1 MTLAEVFL
9 GLGQERL
16 EACLRQISLG
26 KLKTFQLFE
35 PFKVR
40 ARLNKLNQESLRK
53 AAPKFLA
60 RLAEQDEEFATELAQ
75 SILVSHLNMIIAV
88 LNLLGVP
95 HNEGFF
101 EKDAELSK
109 HLSGDWQQRA
119 YAEFHS
125 TYPEAILVF
134 YLNHLAH
141 EVDENAALF
150 APAVAAA

>member
-16 EACLRQISLG
+16 DACLRQISLG

-35 PFKVR
+35 RFKVR

-60 RLAEQDEEFATELAQ
+60 RLGEQDEEFATELAQ
-75 SILVSHLNMIIAV
+75 SILVSHLDMIVGV
-88 LNLLGVP
+88 LNFLGVP

-109 HLSGDWQQRA
+109 HLSDGWQQRA
-119 YAEFHS
+119 YTEFHAK
-125 TYPEAILVF
+125 YPEAVLVF

-150 APAVAAA
+150 APVAAAA

>member
-1 MTLAEVFL
+1 
-9 GLGQERL
+9 
-16 EACLRQISLG
+16 
-26 KLKTFQLFE
+26 
-35 PFKVR
+35 
-40 ARLNKLNQESLRK
+40 
-53 AAPKFLA
+53 
-60 RLAEQDEEFATELAQ
+60 
-75 SILVSHLNMIIAV
+75 
-88 LNLLGVP
+88 VP